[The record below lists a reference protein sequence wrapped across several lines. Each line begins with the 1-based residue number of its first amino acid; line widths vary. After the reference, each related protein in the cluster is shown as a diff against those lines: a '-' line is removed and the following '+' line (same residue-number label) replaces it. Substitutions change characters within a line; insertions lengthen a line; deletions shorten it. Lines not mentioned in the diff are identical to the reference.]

1 MSKEQPELLDK
12 VETVADGN
20 SSSESE
26 SSLSYQ
32 DSFSMSRREMLSKLG
47 GLIAASILPKRFFLE
62 QRKEEVQTPLKLE
75 SYLFPPPNKE
85 NAANLA
91 IEVAKILDR
100 IIPESPVIS
109 NLDEAIA
116 FQNEFVPYLAKAGY
130 KNENTL
136 IYPKIVIEDF
146 GGQNDLLRQ
155 YFSFGRTQCRQIG
168 AVFSQPAIV
177 RLNSG
182 FFEENSYLGTPQKK
196 PLLVATIAHE
206 DSHANELSCEQSDY
220 VEAIAQLASTNA
232 LFAMAMDKVRIAL
245 PAALFQI
252 QDMARSYYLTELIK
266 EGNLDE
272 YSTFLAQLPQAEQE
286 TKEWEFIQTFWQDN
300 PSMFDAFVRGITYY
314 GRMPYE
320 VLSDALVEDEHMTT
334 KFPRPYSHL
343 SMKPTFH
350 VLSSL
355 PQFVEEYLADPQAHN
370 KE

>member
-1 MSKEQPELLDK
+1 MSTEHSELLHK
-12 VETVADGN
+12 AKIVADNN
-20 SSSESE
+20 SSSEST
-26 SSLSYQ
+26 SSLPQ
-32 DSFSMSRREMLSKLG
+32 RDTFSMSRREMLSRFM
-47 GLIAASILPKRFFLE
+47 GLAAASFFS
-62 QRKEEVQTPLKLE
+62 QRLSKEEIVQPSLKLE
-75 SYLFPPPNKE
+75 SYLLPPPNKE

-91 IEVAKILDR
+91 IGVAEILEKIR
-100 IIPESPVIS
+100 PEAPVIS
-109 NLDEAIA
+109 SLDEAIA

-136 IYPKIVIEDF
+136 IYPEIVIEDF
-146 GGQNDLLRQ
+146 GGPTDLLRQ

-168 AVFSQPAIV
+168 AVYSQPAII

-182 FFEENSYLGTPQKK
+182 FFEENSYLGSPQKK

-206 DSHANELSCEQSDY
+206 DSHANDLSCEQSDY

-272 YSTFLAQLPQAEQE
+272 YYMFLAKLPQADQE
-286 TKEWEFIQTFWQDN
+286 IQEWEFIQSFWEDK
-300 PSMFDAFVRGITYY
+300 PSLFDAFVRGITYY

-320 VLSDALVEDEHMTT
+320 VLSDAMMEEEHMTT

-343 SMKPTFH
+343 SMNPTFH

-355 PQFVEEYLADPQAHN
+355 PQVVEEYLADSKKHTT
-370 KE
+370 E

>member
-1 MSKEQPELLDK
+1 MSIEQSELLHK
-12 VETVADGN
+12 AKTVADSN
-20 SSSESE
+20 SSSEST
-26 SSLSYQ
+26 SSLPQ
-32 DSFSMSRREMLSKLG
+32 RDSFSMSRREMLSRFI
-47 GLIAASILPKRFFLE
+47 GLAVASFFPQRPLKKEIAQPP
-62 QRKEEVQTPLKLE
+62 VKLE
-75 SYLFPPPNKE
+75 SYLSPPPNKE

-91 IEVAKILDR
+91 IDVAEILEQIR
-100 IIPESPVIS
+100 PESPVIS

-136 IYPKIVIEDF
+136 IYPEIVIEDF
-146 GGQNDLLRQ
+146 GGPTDLLRQ

-168 AVFSQPAIV
+168 AVYSQPAII

-182 FFEENSYLGTPQKK
+182 FFEENSYLGSLQKK

-206 DSHANELSCEQSDY
+206 DCHANELSCEQSDY

-272 YSTFLAQLPQAEQE
+272 YYTFLAKLPQAEQE
-286 TKEWEFIQTFWQDN
+286 IKEWELIQSFWQDK
-300 PSMFDAFVRGITYY
+300 PSLFDAFVRGITYY

-320 VLSDALVEDEHMTT
+320 VLSDAMVEEEHMTT

-343 SMKPTFH
+343 SMNPTFH

-355 PQFVEEYLADPQAHN
+355 SQVVEEYLADSKKN
-370 KE
+370 TTE